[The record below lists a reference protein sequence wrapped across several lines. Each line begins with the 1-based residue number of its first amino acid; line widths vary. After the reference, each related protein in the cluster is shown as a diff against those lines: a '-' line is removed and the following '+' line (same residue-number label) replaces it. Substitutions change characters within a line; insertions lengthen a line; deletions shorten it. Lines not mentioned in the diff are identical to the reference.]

1 MAHSGSIAVTSV
13 TVLTAS
19 SYQKECRT
27 QPAWLNFFCAGA
39 LQEIGK
45 STSLTFVPP
54 GDLPRVS
61 ATALA
66 VAKSAT
72 KPDFR
77 IVLAIRFNHMARL
90 LGGALV
96 GKIEQ
101 CCSSPEVQRFYGSH
115 AIARCIFAAN
125 NSENS
130 ERGFR

>member
-1 MAHSGSIAVTSV
+1 VQNPASLVEFF
-13 TVLTAS
+13 LCRRTAGNRKIDLADLVS
-19 SYQKECRT
+19 
-27 QPAWLNFFCAGA
+27 
-39 LQEIGK
+39 
-45 STSLTFVPP
+45 P
-54 GDLPRVS
+54 GDLPPVS

-115 AIARCIFAAN
+115 AIASCIFAAN